1 MTSRIRALNEQLF
14 QDVQQNKKVTTR
26 KILTDLTKLRRE
38 LRKCINKNICL
49 VTVYPQLF
57 YNWIVFSHAR
67 LVKVVGAFAH
77 MGMELIVFQSL
88 EAGR

>member
-38 LRKCINKNICL
+38 LRNCINKNIYSWCEENIK
-49 VTVYPQLF
+49 TF
-57 YNWIVFSHAR
+57 REKERSHEYIIS
-67 LVKVVGAFAH
+67 GFC
-77 MGMELIVFQSL
+77 Q
-88 EAGR
+88 AGQDATFKTAT

>member
-49 VTVYPQLF
+49 ILKFHQLIPSSRNSTLRIFPETVFGSDSRYSISRGYL
-57 YNWIVFSHAR
+57 
-67 LVKVVGAFAH
+67 
-77 MGMELIVFQSL
+77 
-88 EAGR
+88 

>member
-38 LRKCINKNICL
+38 LRKCINKNII
-49 VTVYPQLF
+49 F
-57 YNWIVFSHAR
+57 YDRPSHPISKIRHHAGIQCT
-67 LVKVVGAFAH
+67 LDKSSA
-77 MGMELIVFQSL
+77 SL
-88 EAGR
+88 